1 MVRIRCAVM
10 NAMIHQLAEADLM
23 HHVRY
28 LRESDASEEIVRRFL
43 DGAEEAVKRI
53 EGNPGTWSFA
63 RGSRRVRKVQISH
76 FRIQVFY
83 RVRED
88 GTPVILEF
96 AGAGLQP
103 RWRER
108 L

>member
-1 MVRIRCAVM
+1 M
-10 NAMIHQLAEADLM
+10 NSYIHWAAEADLH

-28 LRESDASEEIVRRFL
+28 LRESNASEEVVRGFL
-43 DGAEEAVKRI
+43 DDAETAI
-53 EGNPGTWSFA
+53 EKIERNPGTWSFA
-63 RGSRRVRKVQISH
+63 PGSRRVRKVQMPR
-76 FRIQVFY
+76 FRVQVFY

-103 RWRER
+103 RWSTR
-108 L
+108 LGSG

>member
-1 MVRIRCAVM
+1 M
-10 NAMIHQLAEADLM
+10 NAMIHQLAEADLL
-23 HHVRY
+23 HHVQY
-28 LRESDASEEIVRRFL
+28 LRESDASEEVVRDFL
-43 DGAEEAVKRI
+43 SGAEEAVKRI
-53 EGNPGTWSFA
+53 EQNSDTWSFA
-63 RGSRRVRKVQISH
+63 RGSRRVRKVQISR
-76 FRIQVFY
+76 FRMQVFY

-103 RWRER
+103 RWSER